1 MVILLLAT
9 GCLIVFI
16 FGADRRFSGV
26 FQASTW
32 RIEDNF
38 LDYWRYDFIL
48 LRWCIFLFFS
58 AVWQWRCRITASLDR
73 FLLGHVRVYGY
84 PLFREAGFGRAL
96 PLVRLVRLAIV

>member
-9 GCLIVFI
+9 GCLIKFV
-16 FGADRRFSGV
+16 FGADRRFSGG

-32 RIEDNF
+32 RIEDYF

-58 AVWQWRCRITASLDR
+58 ALWQWRCRITASLDR

-84 PLFREAGFGRAL
+84 PLFCEAGFGRAL
-96 PLVRLVRLAIV
+96 PLVRLVWLGIV